1 MRRPAASGAR
11 SARPLG
17 GAGAAGIGSLAT
29 VRLGLR
35 LATAGGRAGVVRL
48 GLMTGGVALG
58 VALLL
63 GVAGVGP
70 ALANHEARLAAQS
83 PYCKPP
89 AAGEARFSGYT
100 GQMAACQVVA
110 RAPNHLEVLT
120 NPGDSFRGRSL
131 TRVLI
136 AVVGS
141 SSGLGRPPGVARLPG
156 PGQLV
161 VSPALARLL
170 GSPGG
175 ALLRPRLAGRVTGTI
190 GRSGLVYPGE
200 LLAYMGSKLPP
211 RPASGGWQ
219 PATGFGTPPS
229 PAGTRQS
236 PVLPASLVLFVVL
249 GSVVVLS
256 PVLAFVTTAT
266 RLSAATR
273 ERRLATLRL
282 LGATPAQVRL
292 LLATEAGLAAVA
304 GSIAGAGL
312 LVAGRQLLP
321 FLLPGV
327 LMVFPSE
334 LSPQPS
340 FVLAVLVAVPVLAL
354 VAGLVSLRRVELTPL
369 GVQRRARPP
378 RERRAGLW
386 RLAPLALGF
395 AGLATMVGYRH
406 ALSASNH
413 FLLPR
418 LSLAGSTLL
427 VVVGVIVAGP
437 WVGVVLAGPLARRTR
452 SAGALL
458 GARRLQL
465 EPTSTARIAGGVA
478 VVAFAATAML
488 ELAPYFDRV
497 PASGA
502 PASPGLMVVQSAH
515 PTKPFLA
522 RLAGL
527 AGVGAVVP
535 VESLEA
541 AGQPTAGQP
550 SAGQPTA
557 GAAGQPW
564 TVNVVSCAGMHL
576 VLGARAPHCSA
587 GAPAGF
593 YPAGQLQVSPSV
605 VRPFVE
611 QQTAATG
618 GQTGTGAPPPA
629 PGSRPFVPFPLP
641 GRLIPVPSLAGLSTN
656 SIPGFGY
663 GLMLTTSAVPRAV
676 WASMLPSSLT
686 TVVVSTHSWRA
697 RQRVRDLVAA
707 RSPGAYVMAERQIVS
722 GSNQLQHEVAR
733 AVDVGLALVLV
744 VASAGLLIE
753 TLDALA
759 ERRRPLAVLA
769 ATGVSRRTLAA
780 SVVVATGLPLLG
792 AVALAEAAA
801 LGAAALFQLLVL
813 AHLRLAIVP
822 AAMTAAGG
830 LVGVALVTLATLPSV
845 ALSHGAEGL
854 RAD

>member
-1 MRRPAASGAR
+1 M
-11 SARPLG
+11 
-17 GAGAAGIGSLAT
+17 AGPGVTGIGGLAT

-48 GLMTGGVALG
+48 GLMTAGVALG

-70 ALANHEARLAAQS
+70 ALANHEARLAAQA
-83 PYCKPP
+83 PYCRPP
-89 AAGEARFSGYT
+89 ATGGARFSGYT
-100 GQMAACQVVA
+100 GQAAACQAVA
-110 RAPNHLEVLT
+110 RAPNHLEVLV
-120 NPGDSFRGRSL
+120 NPGDSFRGRPL
-131 TRVLI
+131 TRVLV
-136 AVVGS
+136 AAVGS
-141 SSGLGRPPGVARLPG
+141 PAGLGRPPGVARLPG

-175 ALLRPRLAGRVTGTI
+175 NLLRPRLAGRVTGTI

-200 LLAYMGSKLPP
+200 LLAYMGSKPP
-211 RPASGGWQ
+211 AKPASGGWQ
-219 PATGFGTPPS
+219 PATGFGPPPS
-229 PAGTRQS
+229 PPGTRQS
-236 PVLPASLVLFVVL
+236 PVLSASLVLFVVL
-249 GSVVVLS
+249 GSVVVLA
-256 PVLAFVTTAT
+256 PVLAFIITAT

-292 LLATEAGLAAVA
+292 LLATEAGLAAVT

-321 FLLPGV
+321 LVLPGV

-334 LSPQPS
+334 LSPKPS
-340 FVLAVLVAVPVLAL
+340 VVLAVLVVVPVLAL

-369 GVQRRARPP
+369 GVQRRARHP

-541 AGQPTAGQP
+541 AGQPTP
-550 SAGQPTA
+550 GQPTA
-557 GAAGQPW
+557 GAAVQPW

-618 GQTGTGAPPPA
+618 GQTGTGAPPPV
-629 PGSRPFVPFPLP
+629 PGARPFAPFPLP
-641 GRLIPVPSLAGLSTN
+641 ARLAPVPNLAGLSTN
-656 SIPGFGY
+656 SIDGFGY
-663 GLMLTTSAVPRAV
+663 GLMLTTSAVPRSV

-722 GSNQLQHEVAR
+722 VSNQLQHEVAR

-830 LVGVALVTLATLPSV
+830 LAGVALVTLATLPSV
-845 ALSHGAEGL
+845 AMSHAAEGL